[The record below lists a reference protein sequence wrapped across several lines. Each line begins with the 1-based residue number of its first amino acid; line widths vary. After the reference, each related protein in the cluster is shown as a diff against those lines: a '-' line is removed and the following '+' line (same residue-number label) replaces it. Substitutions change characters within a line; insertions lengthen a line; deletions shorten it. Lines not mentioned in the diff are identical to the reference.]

1 MQTGW
6 RVGSLLGIP
15 LYIDPSWFFIVALVT
30 FVNAGA
36 IQQQEIYASWGPLL
50 PWLVG
55 LAMALLL
62 FGSVLLHELGHS
74 IVARSQGIQVNS
86 ITLFLFGGVAA
97 IAHESK
103 TPGKAFQVAI
113 AGPMVSFGL
122 FGLMFLLIGVLP
134 SQSPVQVLATDL
146 ARINLI
152 LGMFNLIPGLPLDGG
167 QILKAAVWKLT
178 GDRFQ
183 GVHWAAKAGL
193 ILGWT
198 AVSLGLLLV
207 FSLNNFAGIWMVMLG
222 WFGIRNANTYERL
235 TNLQES
241 LVQLHAED
249 AMTRD
254 FRVID
259 ATLTLRQFADD
270 YLLETAHAAVYFAAS
285 DGRYRG
291 LVAMEDLRPVDRS
304 QWPHQ
309 TLLDIARPLTEIP
322 SVQEKTLLLDVI
334 MQLET
339 EKLQHL
345 TTLTP
350 AGAVAGVIDR
360 GDIVR
365 AVAKKLKLAI
375 SESEIKRIKEEGRYP
390 LALPLQSIAQATADA
405 IASESQSG

>member
-134 SQSPVQVLATDL
+134 SQSPVQVLATC
-146 ARINLI
+146 ANLPTTI
-152 LGMFNLIPGLPLDGG
+152 C
-167 QILKAAVWKLT
+167 WKQPT
-178 GDRFQ
+178 
-183 GVHWAAKAGL
+183 
-193 ILGWT
+193 
-198 AVSLGLLLV
+198 
-207 FSLNNFAGIWMVMLG
+207 
-222 WFGIRNANTYERL
+222 
-235 TNLQES
+235 LQC
-241 LVQLHAED
+241 
-249 AMTRD
+249 
-254 FRVID
+254 
-259 ATLTLRQFADD
+259 
-270 YLLETAHAAVYFAAS
+270 
-285 DGRYRG
+285 
-291 LVAMEDLRPVDRS
+291 
-304 QWPHQ
+304 
-309 TLLDIARPLTEIP
+309 TLLPRMVAIVVWWPWRICGPLIGV
-322 SVQEKTLLLDVI
+322 SG
-334 MQLET
+334 
-339 EKLQHL
+339 L
-345 TTLTP
+345 TKP
-350 AGAVAGVIDR
+350 C
-360 GDIVR
+360 
-365 AVAKKLKLAI
+365 
-375 SESEIKRIKEEGRYP
+375 
-390 LALPLQSIAQATADA
+390 SILRVP
-405 IASESQSG
+405 